1 MQLKCLKLP
10 DTQLGFGNSC
20 YYQFQTFSR
29 ARINVELKLLV
40 DQVNKAQ
47 RSDRSGST
55 KLRLG
60 VGTQDDSESGSRL
73 LLVLN
78 FCNVMSCC
86 VCVQIMHPP
95 PSCSKTQSHL
105 LITSFCKFH
114 YQFGGKALVHNPFLG
129 GKVIISFIF
138 EDDDPFGFL
147 WSYFFQSF
155 LKN

>member
-10 DTQLGFGNSC
+10 DTQLVFGNSS

-29 ARINVELKLLV
+29 ARINVELKMLV
-40 DQVNKAQ
+40 DQVSKAQ
-47 RSDRSGST
+47 RSDRSGPI
-55 KLRLG
+55 KLRAG
-60 VGTQDDSESGSRL
+60 VGTQDDSVCIQVV
-73 LLVLN
+73 LVLN

-86 VCVQIMHPP
+86 VCVQIMHLP

-114 YQFGGKALVHNPFLG
+114 YQFWGKVLVHNPFLG

-138 EDDDPFGFL
+138 EDDNPFGFL
-147 WSYFFQSF
+147 WTFFFQSS
-155 LKN
+155 